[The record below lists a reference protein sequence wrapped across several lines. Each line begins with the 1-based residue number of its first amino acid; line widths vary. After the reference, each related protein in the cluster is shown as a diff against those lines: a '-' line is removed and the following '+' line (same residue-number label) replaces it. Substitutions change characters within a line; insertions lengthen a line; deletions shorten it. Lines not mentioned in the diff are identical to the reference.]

1 MRNKTK
7 ISTNTLMRI
16 RNYGN
21 GVFIIVAG
29 VISFIL
35 HSRANFFFIWTI
47 HINHFIKW
55 IDWQTID

>member
-35 HSRANFFFIWTI
+35 HSRANFFYMDYTY
-47 HINHFIKW
+47 
-55 IDWQTID
+55 